1 VILSNPEGRE
11 GRGLDAREWRDVV
24 VWEDLLSNRRVRQ
37 LSLMEEG
44 RLSNGILRDFFISD
58 RC

>member
-1 VILSNPEGRE
+1 MREQGR
-11 GRGLDAREWRDVV
+11 RRHVVV

-44 RLSNGILRDFFISD
+44 HLSNGFLRDFLLLTVFECRRD
-58 RC
+58 WKEAL